1 MHSST
6 AAERRATRELL
17 LARAR
22 SMLVRVLSHDA
33 GVARS
38 RRWLVGAVL
47 EPGRLPPMTP
57 AIVAATL
64 ARLVLEGT
72 LVRTVGAKRQT
83 YYRLALVNHARVL
96 DEVGS

>member
-17 LARAR
+17 LERACAT
-22 SMLVRVLSHDA
+22 LVRVLSHDA

-38 RRWLVGAVL
+38 RRWLVATVL
-47 EPGRLPPMTP
+47 QPGRLPPMTTS
-57 AIVAATL
+57 IIAATL
-64 ARLVLEGT
+64 ARMVLDGT

-83 YYRLALVNHARVL
+83 YYRIAGVTHARVL
-96 DEVGS
+96 GEVGS